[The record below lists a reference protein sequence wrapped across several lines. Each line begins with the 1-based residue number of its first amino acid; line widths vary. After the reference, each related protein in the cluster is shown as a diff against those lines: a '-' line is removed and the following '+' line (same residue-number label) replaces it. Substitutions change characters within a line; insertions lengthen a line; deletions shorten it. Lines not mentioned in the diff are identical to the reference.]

1 MPVVY
6 NMGTMKDF
14 GKENCTWVFVKIFL
28 INLVQKLSI
37 NSWYSWKSIN
47 LVLKIYAFWVQNVSV
62 LSNQNM
68 IQAGKCFSTPILYP
82 YSIQSK
88 RLWNKRS

>member
-28 INLVQKLSI
+28 INLV
-37 NSWYSWKSIN
+37 
-47 LVLKIYAFWVQNVSV
+47 
-62 LSNQNM
+62 
-68 IQAGKCFSTPILYP
+68 
-82 YSIQSK
+82 
-88 RLWNKRS
+88 